1 MSTTPAVPKTLD
13 LAKEPIEDPDKDPRK
28 DQRKERSAVRSL
40 LRLWPYVRPVRG
52 RLFTAAVVAVVA
64 SCAGLVIP
72 LVLKWM
78 VDGPVAGRDTGG
90 VWLGA
95 LFLFLLGVVE
105 AVLFGLRRWLVARPL
120 AGVEAAM
127 RADLYRHLQRLPVA
141 FHDRWPSGQLL
152 SRGTTD
158 LMLLR
163 MFLAFPLTFLLV
175 NGVTILVGVIIMLAQ
190 EWTLGLVL
198 LAPAVPVM
206 IVCWLFEKRY
216 SKVARQAQDQVGDLT
231 TLVEESVLGIRIIK
245 GFGRHRSQAL
255 AFRDL
260 SRTLRGTE
268 LAKARLLAAIFAAI
282 TILPELAIG
291 AALVLGTVQ
300 VADGELST
308 GTLVAFLSTAL
319 ALRWPIESIGFLLA
333 MSQEAATATERYFE
347 VLDAEPESGG
357 AGSGAGAASRTGS
370 GTRAGTSTGS
380 GMEAGTSAGAAA
392 LHGGTR
398 TTVPHPAT
406 ASGADAGAEGGSGAA
421 AAATHGGTPTAAAA
435 TASGAAS
442 GKGADA
448 ASAASAAAHRGTPTA
463 AGATAGADAAAAA
476 THSGTRTAVPA
487 PADAPDATSGEG
499 ASATPGADPAVRR
512 GTPTAEATPAGA
524 LDVDVAAGVAAT
536 ARHGRTPTAAAAT
549 ARASDADTGA
559 GAGVAA
565 AAGHGGSPAVTA
577 IPATAPSAAGTR
589 TGGLQFHGVRF
600 RYPDAPA
607 DSTPILDRIDLH
619 IRPGETM
626 ALVGA
631 TGTGKT
637 TLTALVPRLHEVT
650 RGRITL
656 DGVDITD
663 MPRETLRA
671 LVAVAF
677 EEPTLFSASVG
688 ENVLMGAGSGAGEA
702 ELNRALAVAQADF
715 THGLPQGT
723 DTQVGEQGLS
733 LSGGQRQRLAL
744 ARAVVGRPRFL
755 VLDDPL
761 SALDVHTE
769 TLVEAALRRVLAET
783 TALVV
788 AHRPSTV
795 LLADRVALLSRGR
808 IAAVG
813 THHELL
819 RTNAEYAWLMS
830 GTAEGTAD
838 RTTGETAAG
847 TTEEDT
853 R

>member
-1 MSTTPAVPKTLD
+1 MPTTPAPADTP
-13 LAKEPIEDPDKDPRK
+13 AEEARETRPARS
-28 DQRKERSAVRSL
+28 RSAVRSL
-40 LRLWPYVRPVRG
+40 LRLWPYVRPVRA
-52 RLFTAAVVAVVA
+52 RLFTAAVVAVLA
-64 SCAGLVIP
+64 SCTGLVIP
-72 LVLKWM
+72 LVLKWI
-78 VDGPVAGRDTGG
+78 VDGPVADRDTGG

-95 LFLFLLGVVE
+95 LYLLLLGLAE
-105 AVLFGLRRWLVARPL
+105 AALFGLRRWLVARPL
-120 AGVEAAM
+120 AGVEASM

-175 NGVTILVGVIIMLAQ
+175 NGVTILVGFIIMLAQ

-216 SKVARQAQDQVGDLT
+216 SKVARRAQDQVGDLT

-268 LAKARLLAAIFAAI
+268 LAKARLLAWIFAAI

-347 VLDAEPESGG
+347 VMDAEPESGPV
-357 AGSGAGAASRTGS
+357 
-370 GTRAGTSTGS
+370 
-380 GMEAGTSAGAAA
+380 
-392 LHGGTR
+392 
-398 TTVPHPAT
+398 VPP
-406 ASGADAGAEGGSGAA
+406 
-421 AAATHGGTPTAAAA
+421 
-435 TASGAAS
+435 
-442 GKGADA
+442 
-448 ASAASAAAHRGTPTA
+448 
-463 AGATAGADAAAAA
+463 
-476 THSGTRTAVPA
+476 
-487 PADAPDATSGEG
+487 
-499 ASATPGADPAVRR
+499 
-512 GTPTAEATPAGA
+512 
-524 LDVDVAAGVAAT
+524 
-536 ARHGRTPTAAAAT
+536 RHA
-549 ARASDADTGA
+549 
-559 GAGVAA
+559 VAA
-565 AAGHGGSPAVTA
+565 AAEAKTGAAVGTGTV
-577 IPATAPSAAGTR
+577 ATATATATA
-589 TGGLQFHGVRF
+589 TGGLRFHAVRF

-607 DSTPILDRIDLH
+607 GSAPVLDRIDLH

-626 ALVGA
+626 ALVGG

-650 RGRITL
+650 SGRITL
-656 DGVDITD
+656 DGVDITE
-663 MPRETLRA
+663 MSRETLRA

-688 ENVLMGAGSGAGEA
+688 ENVLMGAEAHAGET

-715 THGLPQGT
+715 VHALPQDT

-769 TLVEAALRRVLAET
+769 ALVEAALRRVLADT

-795 LLADRVALLSRGR
+795 MLADRVALLSEGR
-808 IAAVG
+808 ITAVG

-819 RTNAEYAWLMS
+819 RTSAEYAWLMS
-830 GTAEGTAD
+830 GTAET
-838 RTTGETAAG
+838 TAA
-847 TTEEDT
+847 TTTATSEGDN

>member
-1 MSTTPAVPKTLD
+1 MPTTPTPTDTLAEEARETEP
-13 LAKEPIEDPDKDPRK
+13 AKS
-28 DQRKERSAVRSL
+28 RSAVRGL
-40 LRLWPYVRPVRG
+40 LRLWPYVRPVRV
-52 RLFTAAVVAVVA
+52 RLLTAGVVAIVA
-64 SCAGLVIP
+64 SCTGLVIP
-72 LVLKWM
+72 LVLKWI
-78 VDGPVAGRDTGG
+78 VDGPVADRNTGG

-95 LFLFLLGVVE
+95 LYLLLLGFAE

-141 FHDRWPSGQLL
+141 FHDRWSSGQLL

-175 NGVTILVGVIIMLAQ
+175 NSVTILVGVIIMLAQ

-206 IVCWLFEKRY
+206 VVCWLFEKRY
-216 SKVARQAQDQVGDLT
+216 SKVARRAQDQVGDLT

-268 LAKARLLAAIFAAI
+268 LAKARLLAGIFAAI
-282 TILPELAIG
+282 TTLPELAIG

-300 VADGELST
+300 VADGALSA

-319 ALRWPIESIGFLLA
+319 ALRWPVESIGFLLA

-347 VLDAEPESGG
+347 VMDAEPESGVG
-357 AGSGAGAASRTGS
+357 A
-370 GTRAGTSTGS
+370 TRRGEG
-380 GMEAGTSAGAAA
+380 
-392 LHGGTR
+392 
-398 TTVPHPAT
+398 AT
-406 ASGADAGAEGGSGAA
+406 AIADAGAKTKTKTKTNANA
-421 AAATHGGTPTAAAA
+421 NANANAN
-435 TASGAAS
+435 
-442 GKGADA
+442 
-448 ASAASAAAHRGTPTA
+448 
-463 AGATAGADAAAAA
+463 
-476 THSGTRTAVPA
+476 
-487 PADAPDATSGEG
+487 
-499 ASATPGADPAVRR
+499 
-512 GTPTAEATPAGA
+512 
-524 LDVDVAAGVAAT
+524 
-536 ARHGRTPTAAAAT
+536 
-549 ARASDADTGA
+549 
-559 GAGVAA
+559 
-565 AAGHGGSPAVTA
+565 
-577 IPATAPSAAGTR
+577 
-589 TGGLQFHGVRF
+589 GGLRFHAVQF

-607 DSTPILDRIDLH
+607 HSAPILDRIDLH

-626 ALVGA
+626 ALVGG
-631 TGTGKT
+631 TGSGKT

-656 DGVDITD
+656 DGVDITE
-663 MPRETLRA
+663 MPRDSLRE

-677 EEPTLFSASVG
+677 EEPTLFSAAVG
-688 ENVLMGAGSGAGEA
+688 ENVLMGAEDAAGEA

-715 THGLPQGT
+715 VHALPQGT

-769 TLVEAALRRVLAET
+769 ALVEAALRRVLAET

-795 LLADRVALLSRGR
+795 MLADRVALLSEGR

-819 RTNAEYAWLMS
+819 RTSVEYAWLMS
-830 GTAEGTAD
+830 GATETTEPARTAE
-838 RTTGETAAG
+838 
-847 TTEEDT
+847 TTEGDN